1 MKRWA
6 FILFSCAACH
16 SASNEEVV
24 ASIGDH
30 QLNKSTLVQAMPSG
44 IKGSDSVQWA
54 QQWIENWAANQLLL
68 DEANKMDDPIDLELK
83 LNQYE
88 EQLKIEALKSS
99 IINQQFDEHS
109 IKSSGQQMDSIT
121 GLSQKEIATEI
132 KKLEIWQNYQK
143 SLIDQAKQS
152 GNWNIK

>member
-1 MKRWA
+1 
-6 FILFSCAACH
+6 
-16 SASNEEVV
+16 
-24 ASIGDH
+24 
-30 QLNKSTLVQAMPSG
+30 MPSG

-109 IKSSGQQMDSIT
+109 INSSSQQMDSIT